1 MSPLKKFI
9 KCFNSF
15 INRVI
20 ELPEIIINLIGIP
33 IMEHSDIE
41 QKVKLYDY
49 IWENNDDEYFSSLD
63 EHLSDIYLD
72 KKDQKFKPLKKDKT
86 KKNTKDCILKS

>member
-9 KCFNSF
+9 KCFNSQ

-20 ELPEIIINLIGIP
+20 ELPEIILNLLGIP

-49 IWENNDDEYFSSLD
+49 IWENKDDE
-63 EHLSDIYLD
+63 
-72 KKDQKFKPLKKDKT
+72 
-86 KKNTKDCILKS
+86 